1 MPIKSNARRGAH
13 DTSALDFIRNFEGV
27 VAGADEAGRGPLAGP
42 LVGAAAVLTA
52 EQCRALLKLG
62 LRDSKRMTFRQREA
76 VFQAMCAL
84 GVVWRAQAASVGTIA
99 RLNVLRASLWAME
112 KSVLKLPVPALSLVV
127 VDGPHPLPG
136 LPESNLGDRGPFIFP
151 NASASSDSSALPSL
165 VPGQIALVAA
175 DDLVPA
181 VSAASVV
188 AKVLRDRVML
198 ALDRL
203 YPRYGFAR
211 HKGYPTP
218 EHRDAV
224 RVFGLS
230 PVHRREFCRKLL
242 Q

>member
-1 MPIKSNARRGAH
+1 MPIKSNAAK
-13 DTSALDFIRNFEGV
+13 LDFIRNFEGV
-27 VAGADEAGRGPLAGP
+27 VAGTDEAGRGPLAGP

-52 EQCRALLKLG
+52 GQCRALLKLG
-62 LRDSKRMTFRQREA
+62 LRDSKQMTFRKREE
-76 VFQAMCAL
+76 VFRAMCGM
-84 GVVWRAQAASVGTIA
+84 GVVWRAQAASVSTIA

-112 KSVLKLPVPALSLVV
+112 KSVLKLPAPALSLVV

-136 LPESNLGDRGPFIFP
+136 LPESSLDSRGPFILP
-151 NASASSDSSALPSL
+151 SAPASLDSSAPPGPF
-165 VPGQIALVAA
+165 PGQIALTAA
-175 DDLVPA
+175 DGLVPA

-188 AKVLRDRVML
+188 AKVLRDRVMI

>member
-27 VAGADEAGRGPLAGP
+27 VAGTDEAGRGPLAGP

-62 LRDSKRMTFRQREA
+62 LRDSKRMTFRKREE
-76 VFQAMCAL
+76 VFRAMCAL
-84 GVVWRAQAASVGTIA
+84 GVVWRAQAASVSTIA

-112 KSVLKLPVPALSLVV
+112 KSVLKLPALAGLVV

-136 LPESNLGDRGPFIFP
+136 LPESNLDEQDSFILPNAPALPGPF
-151 NASASSDSSALPSL
+151 
-165 VPGQIALVAA
+165 PGQIALTAA

-230 PVHRREFCRKLL
+230 PIHRREFCRKLL